1 MLAPAFL
8 AVTFVAPAPRAALVD
23 PAFVPEAL
31 VLVGFLAAGFWAA
44 DFWAADFWAVP
55 RFAAAFV
62 ADVRPDADV
71 FFDVGPAE
79 ATPLV
84 APPRAGLRAGD
95 LPVLS
100 ATVELHRLHVT
111 RQAPVGACRW
121 PNDRK

>member
-1 MLAPAFL
+1 
-8 AVTFVAPAPRAALVD
+8 LVD

-31 VLVGFLAAGFWAA
+31 VLVGFWAAGFLAAG
-44 DFWAADFWAVP
+44 FWAADFWAVP
-55 RFAAAFV
+55 RFAGAFV